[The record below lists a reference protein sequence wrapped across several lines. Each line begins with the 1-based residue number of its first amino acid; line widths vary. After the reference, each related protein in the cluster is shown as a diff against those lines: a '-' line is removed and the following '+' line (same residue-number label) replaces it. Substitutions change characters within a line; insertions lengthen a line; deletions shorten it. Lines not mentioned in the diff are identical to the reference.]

1 MWRLRVKELGQLI
14 DGFLERFAG
23 AEYADLVGHDL
34 LHARAQ
40 RRGIL
45 FAVLARSERREVL
58 LLAPQSVAHQ
68 CSGQRDFVLRRVAVV
83 GDVLTDDHA
92 GHDGLGDGIAAQP
105 IEPVHVPAGRL
116 AGGKQSL
123 ERRTLAGV
131 IGAHA
136 AHGVV
141 LRGPHRD
148 HLVDRIDAE
157 EVFADLLDLAQIGF
171 DVLGA

>member
-1 MWRLRVKELGQLI
+1 MWRLRCKELGQLI
-14 DGFLERFAG
+14 DGFLERFTG
-23 AEYADLVGHDL
+23 AKHADLVGHDL

-40 RRGIL
+40 RRGIFL
-45 FAVLARSERREVL
+45 AVLARCERLEVL
-58 LLAPQSVAHQ
+58 LFAPQRVAHERGGQ
-68 CSGQRDFVLRRVAVV
+68 CHFVLRRVAVV

-92 GHDGLGDGIAAQP
+92 GHDGFGDGIAAQA
-105 IEPVHVPAGRL
+105 IESVHVPAGRL